1 MARRRGRWRAG
12 LPPHGSH
19 QQRGGATGGTAT
31 GDRGRSPHL
40 PACLA
45 LSPQQHCPTVMNE
58 PLSSLELRSAQL
70 LQWQD
75 VYDSVPVHF
84 ILQALRVGN
93 KPDGWIP
100 SPAAT
105 TAPMLAYWTI
115 SSLILFTSIMDNYIV

>member
-1 MARRRGRWRAG
+1 MARSRGRWRAG

-58 PLSSLELRSAQL
+58 PLSSLKLRSAQL

-75 VYDSVPVHF
+75 VYGSVTVHF
-84 ILQALRVGN
+84 ILQALRVEN

-100 SPAAT
+100 SQPQ
-105 TAPMLAYWTI
+105 PQPHVGL
-115 SSLILFTSIMDNYIV
+115 LDN